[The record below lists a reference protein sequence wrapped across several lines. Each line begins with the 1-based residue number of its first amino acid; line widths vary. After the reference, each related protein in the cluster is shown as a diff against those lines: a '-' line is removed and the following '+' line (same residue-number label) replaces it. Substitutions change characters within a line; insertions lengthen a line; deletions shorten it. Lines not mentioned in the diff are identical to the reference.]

1 MQRVKVVYIII
12 LLMQQ
17 RHTLFLWT
25 DQHQLSNTALNRKD
39 KRRDREKLKPVAKK
53 PTTIDCRCHP
63 LLAPLAAAYLHQ

>member
-53 PTTIDCRCHP
+53 
-63 LLAPLAAAYLHQ
+63 L